1 MAQTG
6 RPSVTVVLDTEERE
20 VLERYVR
27 RRKTAARL
35 ALRARIVLYC
45 ADGWTNQKIADKLN
59 VTPGTAS
66 KWRGRFARK
75 RFDGLLEEPRVG
87 RPRNIGDDKIEKI
100 VVDTLESTPRNATHW
115 STREMAKHSGLS
127 QTSVSR
133 IWRAFGLAP
142 HRVENF
148 VLSKDPQLIEKVRDV
163 VGLYLHPPENALVLC
178 VDEKSQIQALDRSQP
193 VLPMRPGQL
202 ERRSH
207 DYTRHGTSSLFAA
220 LDIATGKVIGR
231 CFRRHRA
238 KEFKK
243 FLADI
248 DAAVPQSLDV
258 HVILDNYATH
268 KTPSIQRWL
277 LRHPRF
283 VLHFTPTKGSWLNQV
298 ERWFGLLTQ
307 RQLQRGVHRS
317 VRQLEK
323 AIREYIAVENEE
335 ATPFVWVKTADE
347 ILARIARF
355 ADNTKQLLDAQV
367 NTSRTSDS
375 GH

>member
-347 ILARIARF
+347 ILTRIARF

>member
-1 MAQTG
+1 MPRMG
-6 RPSVTVVLDTEERE
+6 RPSVSVVLSSDERE
-20 VLERYVR
+20 ILERYVR
-27 RRKTAARL
+27 RRKTAQRL
-35 ALRARIVLYC
+35 AQRSAIVLLC
-45 ADGWTNQKIADKLN
+45 ADGWTNQQIANRLN

-75 RFDGLLEEPRVG
+75 RIDGLLEQPRVG
-87 RPRNIGDDKIEKI
+87 RPREIGDDKVEQV

-115 STREMAKHSGLS
+115 STREMARHSGLS
-127 QTSVSR
+127 QTAVGR

-148 VLSKDPQLIEKVRDV
+148 VLSKDPQLIEKVRDI
-163 VGLYLHPPENALVLC
+163 VGLYLHPPEKALVLC

-193 VLPMRPGQL
+193 VLPMRPGQA
-202 ERRSH
+202 ERRTH

-220 LDIATGKVIGR
+220 LDIATGKVLGR

-238 KEFKK
+238 REFKK

-258 HVILDNYATH
+258 HLVLDNYATH

-277 LRHPRF
+277 VRHPRF

-298 ERWFGLLTQ
+298 ERWFGVLTQ
-307 RQLQRGVHRS
+307 RQIKRGVHRS
-317 VRQLEK
+317 VLQLEK
-323 AIREYIAVENEE
+323 AIRDYIVISNEDPK
-335 ATPFVWVKTADE
+335 PFVWVKTADE
-347 ILARIARF
+347 ILAAIARF
-355 ADNTKQLLDAQV
+355 AARTKVLA
-367 NTSRTSDS
+367 R
-375 GH
+375 

>member
-115 STREMAKHSGLS
+115 STRQMAKHSGLS

-142 HRVENF
+142 HRIENF

-317 VRQLEK
+317 VRQLEQ

-335 ATPFVWVKTADE
+335 AAPFVWVKTADE

-355 ADNTKQLLDAQV
+355 ADNTKRLLDAQV

>member
-1 MAQTG
+1 MARTG
-6 RPSVTVVLDTEERE
+6 RPSVAVVLDSQERE
-20 VLERYVR
+20 TLERYVR

-35 ALRARIVLYC
+35 SLRAGIVLLC
-45 ADGWTNQKIADKLN
+45 ADNRTNQQISCKLN
-59 VTPGTAS
+59 VATATVS

-75 RFDGLLEEPRVG
+75 RLDGLLEQPRVG
-87 RPRNIGDDKIEKI
+87 RPRQIGDDRIEQI

-115 STREMAKHSGLS
+115 STRGMARHSGLS
-127 QTSVSR
+127 QTSIGR

-163 VGLYLHPPENALVLC
+163 VGLYLSPPENALVLC

-193 VLPMRPGQL
+193 VLPMRVGQR
-202 ERRSH
+202 ERRTY

-220 LDIATGKVIGR
+220 LNIATGEVMGR

-238 KEFKK
+238 AEFKK

-248 DAAVPQSLDV
+248 DAAVPESLDV
-258 HVILDNYATH
+258 HVVLDNYATH

-277 LRHPRF
+277 LQHPRF

-307 RQLQRGVHRS
+307 RQLVRGVHRS
-317 VRQLEK
+317 VADLEK
-323 AIREYIAVENEE
+323 AICEYIAVENENPK
-335 ATPFVWVKTADE
+335 PFVWVKTADE
-347 ILARIARF
+347 ILAKIARF
-355 ADNTKQLLDAQV
+355 ACTTKQILDAQALRV
-367 NTSRTSDS
+367 RT
-375 GH
+375 

>member
-115 STREMAKHSGLS
+115 STRQMAKHSGLS

-347 ILARIARF
+347 ILTRIARF

>member
-268 KTPSIQRWL
+268 KTPSSQRWL

-323 AIREYIAVENEE
+323 AIREYIEVENEE
-335 ATPFVWVKTADE
+335 AKPFVWVKTADE

-355 ADNTKQLLDAQV
+355 ADNTKQLLDAQI
-367 NTSRTSDS
+367 NSSRTSDS
-375 GH
+375 VH

>member
-1 MAQTG
+1 
-6 RPSVTVVLDTEERE
+6 
-20 VLERYVR
+20 
-27 RRKTAARL
+27 
-35 ALRARIVLYC
+35 
-45 ADGWTNQKIADKLN
+45 
-59 VTPGTAS
+59 
-66 KWRGRFARK
+66 
-75 RFDGLLEEPRVG
+75 
-87 RPRNIGDDKIEKI
+87 
-100 VVDTLESTPRNATHW
+100 
-115 STREMAKHSGLS
+115 MAKHSGLS
-127 QTSVSR
+127 QTSIGR

-193 VLPMRPGQL
+193 VLPMRPGQA

-258 HVILDNYATH
+258 HLILDNYATH
-268 KTPSIQRWL
+268 KTPSVQRWL
-277 LRHPRF
+277 LQHPRF

-317 VRQLEK
+317 VPQLEK
-323 AIREYIAVENEE
+323 AIREYIAVENEDPE
-335 ATPFVWVKTADE
+335 PFVWVKTADE
-347 ILARIARF
+347 ILAKIARF
-355 ADNTKQLLDAQV
+355 ADNTKQLLDVQRH
-367 NTSRTSDS
+367 TSRT
-375 GH
+375 

>member
-1 MAQTG
+1 MARMG
-6 RPSVTVVLDTEERE
+6 RPSVGVVLKPEERE

-27 RRKTAARL
+27 RRKTAQRL
-35 ALRARIVLYC
+35 AQRSRIVLLC
-45 ADGWTNQKIADKLN
+45 AEGRTNQQIASQLS
-59 VTPGTAS
+59 VTPGTVS

-75 RFDGLLEEPRVG
+75 RLDGLLEQPRAG
-87 RPRNIGDDKIEKI
+87 RPREIGDDKIEQV

-115 STREMAKHSGLS
+115 STREMARHSGLN
-127 QTSVSR
+127 QTAVGR

-163 VGLYLHPPENALVLC
+163 VGLYLHPPEKALVLC

-193 VLPMRPGQL
+193 VLPMRPGQA
-202 ERRSH
+202 ERRTS
-207 DYTRHGTSSLFAA
+207 DYTRYGTSSLFAA
-220 LDIATGKVIGR
+220 LDIATGTVLGR

-238 KEFKK
+238 KEFRK

-248 DAAVPQSLDV
+248 DREVPEGLDV
-258 HVILDNYATH
+258 HLVLDNYATH

-283 VLHFTPTKGSWLNQV
+283 KLHFTPTKGSWLNQV

-307 RQLQRGVHRS
+307 RRLKRGVHRS
-317 VRQLEK
+317 VLQLEK
-323 AIREYIAVENEE
+323 SIREYIAIANEDPK
-335 ATPFVWVKTADE
+335 PFVWVKTADE

-355 ADNTKQLLDAQV
+355 AVRTNELVQAQTV
-367 NTSRTSDS
+367 TSRTFDS

>member
-1 MAQTG
+1 MARTG
-6 RPSVTVVLDTEERE
+6 RPSVAVVLDPNERE

-35 ALRARIVLYC
+35 ALRAGIVLRC
-45 ADGWTNQKIADKLN
+45 ADGWTNQQIANKLN
-59 VTPGTAS
+59 VTSGTAS

-75 RFDGLLEEPRVG
+75 RLDGLLEEPRVG
-87 RPRNIGDDKIEKI
+87 RPRQIGDDHIEQV

-115 STREMAKHSGLS
+115 STREMAQHCGLS
-127 QTSVSR
+127 QTTVGR

-163 VGLYLHPPENALVLC
+163 VGLYLDPPENALVLC

-193 VLPMRPGQL
+193 VLPMRPGQA
-202 ERRSH
+202 ERRTH
-207 DYTRHGTSSLFAA
+207 DYTRYGTSSLFAA
-220 LDIATGKVIGR
+220 LDVATGKVIGR

-248 DAAVPQSLDV
+248 DAAVPEGLDV
-258 HVILDNYATH
+258 HLILDNYATH
-268 KTPSIQRWL
+268 KTPAIQRWL
-277 LRHPRF
+277 LQHPRF

-298 ERWFGLLTQ
+298 ERWFGLLTE
-307 RQLQRGVHRS
+307 RQIKRGVHRS
-317 VRQLEK
+317 VRRLEK
-323 AIREYIAVENEE
+323 TIYDYIESENENPK
-335 ATPFVWVKTADE
+335 PFVWVKTADE
-347 ILARIARF
+347 ILGKIARF
-355 ADNTKQLLDAQV
+355 AAKTKQLSELQFNA
-367 NTSRTSDS
+367 RT
-375 GH
+375 

>member
-115 STREMAKHSGLS
+115 STRQMAKHSGLS

-317 VRQLEK
+317 VRQLEQ

-335 ATPFVWVKTADE
+335 AAPFVWVKTADE

-355 ADNTKQLLDAQV
+355 ADNTKRLLDAQV